1 MDYCKRGFASHAL
14 RYLPRMQT
22 ANTKQIEY
30 AATADPRFRNEVRAL
45 AVLALPIIVSQLG
58 MIGMTTADTVMVG
71 RLGAVPL
78 AAAGLGSAI
87 HTFTLVICTGILLG
101 MAPLVSQ
108 AFGAS
113 DHDRCR
119 KILIQGLWLAALLS
133 LPLMLTTI
141 FGKPIAH
148 WTGVEEDVADL
159 TGRYLFSLTLG
170 IPPLLLFNAL
180 RQYLEGMGRARPS
193 MVITFIGLVVN
204 VIGNYLLIWGVG
216 RIPALGLVGTGY
228 ATSIGRWVMLLCT
241 LIYIHLHPGIR
252 PFEHVSIRP
261 DRALLRRMMA
271 IGAPAGA
278 HFGLEVGLFAFAAVM
293 MGWLGPI
300 PLAAHQ
306 VVLNLAATTFMVALG
321 TSIAGSIRVG
331 QHIGAAREKS
341 MHHAVFATYLIGVGF
356 MALCALTFLLIPRT
370 LIGFYTHDVAIVDV
384 GVPLLL
390 CAAAFQVFDGAQVAA
405 TGVLR
410 GAADTRIP
418 MIVALVGYWLF
429 GLPVGY
435 WLGFHTRLGAVG
447 VWIGLSVGLGVV
459 AMLLLARV
467 RHRLLTHHT

>member
-1 MDYCKRGFASHAL
+1 
-14 RYLPRMQT
+14 MQT
-22 ANTKQIEY
+22 ADTKQIEY
-30 AATADPRFRNEVRAL
+30 ATSVPRLRTEVRAL
-45 AVLALPIIVSQLG
+45 SVLALPIIVSQLG
-58 MIGMTTADTVMVG
+58 MIGMVTADTVMVG
-71 RLGAVPL
+71 RLGALPL
-78 AAAGLGSAI
+78 ASAGLGGAI

-108 AFGAS
+108 AFGAR
-113 DHDRCR
+113 DHERCHN
-119 KILIQGLWLAALLS
+119 ILIQGLWMALLLS

-141 FGKPIAH
+141 FGRTVAG
-148 WTGVEEDVADL
+148 WTGVEDDVADL

-193 MVITFIGLVVN
+193 MVITFIGLGVN
-204 VIGNYLLIWGVG
+204 ILLNFVLIWGVEG
-216 RIPALGLVGTGY
+216 VVPAFGLIGTGY
-228 ATSIGRWVMLLCT
+228 ATSIGRWAMLFCT
-241 LIYIHLHPGIR
+241 LYYIHAHPEIE
-252 PFEHVSIRP
+252 PFANASFRP
-261 DRALLRRMMA
+261 DRVLLRRILS

-306 VVLNLAATTFMVALG
+306 VVLNIAATTFMVALG

-331 QHIGAAREKS
+331 QHIGAARAQS
-341 MHHAVFATYLIGVGF
+341 VRHAVIATYLIAVGF
-356 MALCALTFLLIPRT
+356 MALCAMLFLLIPRV
-370 LIGFYTHDVAIVDV
+370 LIGVYTHDTRIVEL

-390 CAAAFQVFDGAQVAA
+390 CAAAFQIFDGAQVAA

-410 GAADTRIP
+410 GAADTRVP

-435 WLGFHTRLGAVG
+435 WLGFHTSLAAVG
-447 VWIGLSVGLGVV
+447 IWIGLSVGLGVV
-459 AMLLLARV
+459 AILLLGRV
-467 RHRLLTHHT
+467 RHRLFAKHA